1 PRTPPSMPLA
11 LILLLINGERMNKD
25 GMTLRVTVLNG
36 MHEGKFTDLTFNDGS
51 PDDKDG
57 GAFLDKRQA
66 GMLLAANVLSVSD
79 LNGDEISYDEQIARG
94 SQALVKFKTRE
105 YEKNGE
111 TKTSFDV
118 DGLHFYHVDD
128 PRAKDYPRNTSKLE
142 LIPAKHRHDASYFE
156 PIIGKGRGAKTA
168 RSKAAAESEYD
179 DI

>member
-1 PRTPPSMPLA
+1 MARSVKTTTAEEMGQDGGLLDVDGKYHV
-11 LILLLINGERMNKD
+11 LIKDIRDGEKINGERMNKD

-118 DGLHFYHVDD
+118 DGLHFY
-128 PRAKDYPRNTSKLE
+128 
-142 LIPAKHRHDASYFE
+142 
-156 PIIGKGRGAKTA
+156 
-168 RSKAAAESEYD
+168 
-179 DI
+179 